1 MSLGMKLAMTIW
13 NGRIAPLFDV
23 ARHLLICETEG
34 FGRNVT
40 VLESIGLQEDT
51 PERRIAAL
59 SAMGISAVICG
70 GISREYEEAL
80 AYAGIEMDTFVAGE
94 VSDVIAAWE
103 SGTLRQRR
111 YSMPGCNCPRHRY
124 MHRRERKGC
133 RNPRGGRRHN
143 R

>member
-1 MSLGMKLAMTIW
+1 MKLAITIW

-34 FGRNVT
+34 FGRIVT

-70 GISREYEEAL
+70 GISREYEESL
-80 AYAGIEMDTFVAGE
+80 ADAGIDMDAFVAGD
-94 VSDVIAAWE
+94 VSDVIHAWE
-103 SGTLRQRR
+103 TGSLRQRR
-111 YSMPGCNCPRHRY
+111 FSMPGCSCPRHRY
-124 MHRRERKGC
+124 MHRRGRPGC
-133 RNPRGGRRHN
+133 RNPQGGHRFDR
-143 R
+143 